1 MTHRLWRIVS
11 LGLIVTFFWGCVRY
25 QPKPV
30 SAARVLEDFEARRLD
45 APELKNH
52 LFAARVVSE
61 WPPASWDL
69 KALTLAALYYHP
81 DLDVARAQWGA
92 ALAGRI
98 SAGERPNPT
107 VTPMIGYNSTTL
119 VSEITPWI
127 PEIAL
132 QIPIETAGKRGIR
145 ISEARHLS
153 EAARWSIFSVAWDV
167 RSRVRQGLLD
177 LYTAQET
184 ETLQTKLLDIQSEN
198 VRLLELQFGVGE
210 VAAFDVTQARIAL
223 ANNRLAALETSK
235 QKAQARIRLADALGV
250 PAVALDGFKLSFD
263 IFEHPPSE
271 IPQRDAGRQAL
282 LNRSD
287 ILGALS
293 EYAASQAALQLEIA
307 KQYPDINI
315 GPGWQLD
322 QTDHKWTL
330 GLSLVLPIF
339 SRNKGPIAEAEARR
353 TESAARFLTL
363 QAKALGDLDVAIAA
377 SRAAVQNAKIADEL
391 FAFLKKQEESAKTRW
406 QLGDI
411 SKLEWLGL
419 QLELGSSALARL
431 DALIKVQEA
440 VGQLET
446 AMQSPLDKAEWILDT
461 PRRDSGEKKERDDE

>member
-1 MTHRLWRIVS
+1 MTHRPWRIVS
-11 LGLIVTFFWGCVRY
+11 LGLVVTLFWGCVRY

-30 SAARVLEDFEARRLD
+30 SAGRVLEDFEARRLES
-45 APELKNH
+45 PELKNH
-52 LFAARVVSE
+52 LLTARVASE
-61 WPPASWDL
+61 WPPAAWDL
-69 KALTLAALYYHP
+69 KSLTLAALYYHP

-107 VTPMIGYNSTTL
+107 VAPLIGYNGTSP
-119 VSEITPWI
+119 VSEVTPWI

-132 QIPIETAGKRGIR
+132 EIPIETAGKRGIR
-145 ISEARHLS
+145 ISQARNLS
-153 EAARWSIFSVAWDV
+153 EAARWSLFSVAWDV

-177 LYTAQET
+177 LYAARET
-184 ETLQTKLLDIQSEN
+184 ETLQAQLLDIQSEN

-223 ANNRLAALETSK
+223 GNSRLAALEASK
-235 QKAQARIRLADALGV
+235 QKAQARVRLAAALGV
-250 PAVALDGFKLSFD
+250 PAVALDGFNLSFD
-263 IFEHPPSE
+263 VFEHPPSE
-271 IPQRDAGRQAL
+271 IPPRDAGRQAL

-353 TESAARFLTL
+353 TESAARFLSL
-363 QAKALGDLDVAIAA
+363 QAKALGDLDAAIAA
-377 SRAAVQNAKIADEL
+377 SQAAVQNARIADEL
-391 FAFLKKQEESAKTRW
+391 FASLKKQEAAARARW

-411 SKLEWLGL
+411 SKIEWLGL
-419 QLELGSSALARL
+419 RLELGSSALARL
-431 DALIKVQEA
+431 DTLIKAQEA

-446 AMQSPLDKAEWILDT
+446 VMQNPLDKAEWILDA
-461 PRRDSGEKKERDDE
+461 PRRESGEKKGAR